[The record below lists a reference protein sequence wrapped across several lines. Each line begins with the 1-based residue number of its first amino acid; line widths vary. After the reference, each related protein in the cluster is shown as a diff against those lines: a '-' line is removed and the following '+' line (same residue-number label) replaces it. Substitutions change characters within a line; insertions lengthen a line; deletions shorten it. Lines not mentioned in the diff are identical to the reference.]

1 MKDIIFG
8 NINEALS
15 HVLSLEQAALAS
27 DQSRQ
32 RPPMIIRPSYQ
43 KKIGSP
49 YDCYFNNA
57 DDDKFVMT
65 PLQSGR
71 YSLKPNLRHR
81 KFLFRGQGQFH
92 DPCVPNMFR
101 GKDYY
106 LDDMIYDQ
114 ELYILILSH
123 PFNQLLDL
131 GFDVDGM
138 HFSFE
143 VNLFGIAQHYYNR
156 TSLLDFTSD
165 PVAAKFFA
173 VTNYDKETDTYNPVS
188 EETEVGMLYYYD
200 LDIHSDFGRDF
211 RTNAHRLSTIGLQA
225 FPRSEKQKGFLL
237 NLGKGEN
244 LNDEKTFPQVRMV
257 RFKHNADITK
267 SIYEEAQGG
276 LLYFPEDVL
285 QRHWKQYNK
294 DQKKVSLLAVH
305 WNKYWNPE
313 ESINS
318 IRKKLD
324 RNYGIQVRNYQPSFT
339 PDELADYYQ
348 AVKNGC
354 WEEFVNKIYIPS
366 DKNGHLREKF
376 LHIPEQDEY
385 RWAFEPIENYQ
396 IDYSKGYLLR
406 KYEKFLH

>member
-1 MKDIIFG
+1 MDTIFP
-8 NINEALS
+8 NINEAMGY
-15 HVLSLEQAALAS
+15 VLSMEQVALAS
-27 DQSRQ
+27 DPSRQ
-32 RPPMIIRPSYQ
+32 QPPMVIKPSSHRNV
-43 KKIGSP
+43 GTP
-49 YDCYFNNA
+49 YDCYFNDA

-81 KFLFRGQGQFH
+81 KFLFRGQSQFH

-165 PVAAKFFA
+165 PDAAKFFA
-173 VTNYDKETDTYNPVS
+173 VTNYDKETDTYVPEL
-188 EETEVGMLYYYD
+188 EEGKIGVLYYYD
-200 LDIHSDFGRDF
+200 LDIHGDFGRDPM
-211 RTNAHRLSTIGLQA
+211 TGANRLTTIGLQA

-237 NLGKGEN
+237 NLEKGEN
-244 LNDEKTFPQVRMV
+244 LNNGTRFPQVHSIQFYHCPDLTM
-257 RFKHNADITK
+257 
-267 SIYEEAQGG
+267 SIYEGARKGEK
-276 LLYFPEDVL
+276 YFPQDVL

-294 DQKKVSLLAVH
+294 DRKMVSLQAVH
-305 WNKYWNPE
+305 WNKFWNPE
-313 ESINS
+313 ESLNS

-324 RNYGIQVRNYQPSFT
+324 RYYDIQVRNYQPSFA

-348 AVKNGC
+348 AVKNGF
-354 WEEFVNKIYIPS
+354 WEEFVGKLYIPK
-366 DKNGHLREKF
+366 DKNGHLRESF
-376 LHIPEQDEY
+376 LRIPEQVEY
-385 RWAFEPIENYQ
+385 RWAFEPDIPYQ
-396 IDYSKGYLLR
+396 IDYSKGYLLK